1 MCLSVAGP
9 VIICMVSS
17 AFSAFSLRT
26 CFAGKRDNFT
36 LDNDPQSLSHQAAW
50 LAYCMAEHQNP
61 KSLHGP
67 CPWQLPIPVVWRKAY
82 LCALTWQHSL
92 LVCSQPMGFL
102 LLQTTVSQ
110 SESGLFN
117 RSDLVFLQLSA
128 PTIQRKI
135 NGMRCEEA
143 ETGKVSLSPCECTV
157 SQIANNQLYHYTRP
171 IFT

>member
-1 MCLSVAGP
+1 MPKCCWACDNLHGVLSILCVQPWDVFCREAWQLYPGSWPTKPLSPGCLTCILHGWAPKSQ
-9 VIICMVSS
+9 ISS
-17 AFSAFSLRT
+17 WTMPLATSNTCGMEKSLSLCLDMAALSSGVFSAYGL
-26 CFAGKRDNFT
+26 
-36 LDNDPQSLSHQAAW
+36 
-50 LAYCMAEHQNP
+50 
-61 KSLHGP
+61 
-67 CPWQLPIPVVWRKAY
+67 
-82 LCALTWQHSL
+82 
-92 LVCSQPMGFL
+92 L
-102 LLQTTVSQ
+102 LLQSTVSQ